1 MLTQSDFLLLLAS
14 RLQPLPETVTRLAA
28 LDSTDC
34 EIADV
39 AEAVRLDTAFVSRLL
54 RTANSAFSASAT
66 RVSNLDEAI
75 MRMGIGLLVSMSH
88 ALVAKRK

>member
-28 LDSTDC
+28 LDPTDC

-88 ALVAKRK
+88 ALVARRP